1 MDPQEQLF
9 GLIEAA
15 EAQQKAAAAA
25 VAGLAQERR
34 ELAAATEALRKAS
47 GAVQKAAGDAAA
59 GAVTESIGDAPKA
72 AERAVNQAVGA
83 LDEAAAKVRN
93 AGAAVSFKIAAAVA
107 LVGVLTL
114 LVFMGIGRWWIS
126 RDLQEIRDLQAEKV
140 QLQAAVDDLA
150 KRGGRAKLT
159 TCGGRLCIEASSN
172 QGEGYEQWAS
182 PWKAQNGASMVI
194 LRGY

>member
-34 ELAAATEALRKAS
+34 ELAAATQAIKNAS
-47 GAVQKAAGDAAA
+47 AAVQKAAGDAAA
-59 GAVTESIGDAPKA
+59 GAVTESMGEAPKVA
-72 AERAVNQAVGA
+72 ARAVNQAVGA
-83 LDEAAAKVRN
+83 LDEAAAKVRA
-93 AGAAVSFKIAAAVA
+93 AGAAVSFKIAAVAA

-114 LVFMGIGRWWIS
+114 LVFIGIGRWWIS
-126 RDLQEIRDLQAEKV
+126 SDLREIRALQAEKV
-140 QLQAAVDDLA
+140 ELQATVDDLA

-172 QGEGYEQWAS
+172 QGEGYEQWAA
-182 PWKAQNGASMVI
+182 PWKSAAGANMVI